1 MEKQENQTKARLR
14 KGSEW
19 IKNLWFNLLSFFTTT
34 TRADFAL
41 RRGKNTFEKHTSY
54 KAMLPRFC
62 TCTCSGRRSYTYSRS
77 RIRPDECGPK
87 QKNISTHYQNK
98 LRTREKTT
106 FQRAVIVVVARA
118 HARLVVE
125 KDGYSSPRF
134 SQSFVGIVGNSRL
147 LPAVGEILR
156 EFLV

>member
-87 QKNISTHYQNK
+87 QKTFRPTTKISC
-98 LRTREKTT
+98 
-106 FQRAVIVVVARA
+106 ARA
-118 HARLVVE
+118 KKRHSKGL
-125 KDGYSSPRF
+125 
-134 SQSFVGIVGNSRL
+134 
-147 LPAVGEILR
+147 
-156 EFLV
+156 